1 MDGSESAARCLTAGE
16 KAAVIMSQNRFYAAA
31 MMATFASLLEFTSS
45 PVDNIALAGIP
56 DFFFRAP
63 MSDMVELYTRP
74 SLFGQEWRQPAAHT
88 SAWEILA
95 WVVGVLAVFFGLY
108 KIKAGSP
115 IKRLTGRVSK

>member
-45 PVDNIALAGIP
+45 PVDHIALAGIP

-74 SLFGQEWRQPAAHT
+74 NLSVRSGGSLQR
-88 SAWEILA
+88 I
-95 WVVGVLAVFFGLY
+95 
-108 KIKAGSP
+108 
-115 IKRLTGRVSK
+115 RLPGKSWHG